1 MDIDSRLIQI
11 FYEIYRHKSVSKAAT
26 ALGTGQSTL
35 SIGLNKL
42 REHFNN
48 PLFVRVGNN
57 MEPTDLAKDIFPITV
72 EFLEKLKLINHFN
85 IDFDPKTSHYEFTIS
100 MTDISH
106 LVLLPKLSNY
116 LRQNAPHISLNIKS
130 IDAETSTQMA
140 DGKIDLVIGYMPHL
154 EAGYYQQT
162 LFKQE
167 YTVICSP
174 YHPRLIKGELTT
186 EEYNQELHID
196 IWATGGHHMIETE
209 LRKRGVNRN
218 ILMRL
223 PGYLGVGPIIKGTD
237 AIATVPYYL
246 SRFLQSRGDIKILTA
261 PYSFPQY
268 SVKQYWHERSHNNP
282 NIEWLRRICFE
293 LFSEF
298 EGNFETPVLSFE

>member
-11 FYEIYRHKSVSKAAT
+11 FYEIYRHKSVSKASA

-48 PLFVRVGNN
+48 PLFVRVGNS
-57 MEPTDLAKDIFPITV
+57 MEPTDLAKDIFPIAV
-72 EFLEKLKLINHFN
+72 EFLEKLKLINQYN
-85 IDFDPKTSHYEFTIS
+85 IDFDPKTSNYQFRIS

-106 LVLLPKLSNY
+106 LVLLPRLINY
-116 LRQNAPHISLNIKS
+116 LRQNAPNVSFDIVP
-130 IDAETSTQMA
+130 IDRDTSAKMA
-140 DGKIDLVIGYMPHL
+140 DGKIDLAIGYLPHL

-167 YTVICSP
+167 YMVICSP
-174 YHPRLIKGELTT
+174 YHPRLVKDSLTA

-196 IWATGGHHMIETE
+196 IWATGGHHIIESE

-223 PGYLGVGPIIKGTD
+223 PGYLGVGPIIKNTD
-237 AIATVPYYL
+237 AIATVPDYL
-246 SRFLQSRGDIKILTA
+246 SRFLQARGDIKVLRS
-261 PYSFPQY
+261 PYTFPQY
-268 SVKQYWHERSHNNP
+268 SVKQHWHERSHNNP
-282 NIEWLRRICFE
+282 NVEWLRQVCFD
-293 LFSEF
+293 LFSEYDQ
-298 EGNFETPVLSFE
+298 ETTS